1 MIAPCLD
8 LTALQDARDAE
19 VRHGRAVV
27 AARIDALAEL
37 ILRWA
42 DRADRARARLVAD
55 DAEAVY
61 AISRWCLRRLKGDVR
76 RLFGKS
82 LPDAVRL
89 DAVSL
94 AEAAF
99 LDRLKV
105 LECAL

>member
-1 MIAPCLD
+1 MADTLNLI
-8 LTALQDARDAE
+8 TLQAARDAE
-19 VRHGRAVV
+19 VRDGRAVV
-27 AARIDALAEL
+27 AARVDALAEL

-42 DRADRARARLVAD
+42 ERADRARARLVSD

-76 RLFGKS
+76 RLLGKN

-89 DAVSL
+89 DAVGL

-105 LECAL
+105 LEVTP